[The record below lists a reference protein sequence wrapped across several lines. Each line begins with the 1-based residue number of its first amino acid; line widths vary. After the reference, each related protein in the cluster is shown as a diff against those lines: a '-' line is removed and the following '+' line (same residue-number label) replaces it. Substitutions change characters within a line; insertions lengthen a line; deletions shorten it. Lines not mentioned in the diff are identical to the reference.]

1 MRIQQNDITNSSSL
15 LLNVPSLVNI
25 TTYKKNK
32 KITKFVLLSELVY
45 MIIIQTK
52 NYKKLHEN
60 ILKQINYIKK
70 KLFILIKEELERSNR
85 VDLLVLK
92 NKLVK
97 TNVSYDSFV
106 DFILS
111 DNKGFNASQYLRKHF
126 RDEIENIK
134 LNIKNKSIYI
144 KYIYLKKIIT
154 YLNRILNDK
163 LDKINFY
170 FYKLIHQILK
180 NKNNRIKLKIL
191 ITRILKMYTHKGLN
205 IELSRQRLQRYL
217 LKCFKKSSNLDYKYM
232 PNSDEA
238 DVRERNV
245 LSVRRDNASTIKEV
259 LNYLVKHK
267 YGFSYFKFY
276 RELKARN
283 LENVSIIELFKLF
296 DRIENNTLFGIFK
309 NLNIK
314 LENKKEVRL
323 LTINNVELNNYR
335 ILRKNNIYFFQSDYS
350 MFNNKDYYSI
360 YNLYNFFNSLVKRKK
375 YDNFLSVSD
384 KLLELFSKSYLKY
397 VFFNFEYTDL
407 SEDAITT
414 YSTLNNIYTYMNRHK
429 LKKIR
434 KQNLSSIYIGN
445 SESKFDPE
453 DINLN
458 MFMSEYINIHEVI
471 KKKKN
476 IEDIFTNNLLE
487 QVSIYMYKIKNI
499 YLNHDIIKS
508 FSLVNV
514 NMSHKLLNVSEN
526 LNQIYIYSNLNTIFF
541 KYFTYLR
548 HLIRS
553 NNFSNYSEVITI
565 LHNRKVSTTFNF
577 FSNYFSNNLIS
588 KDDSLGLKKSILK
601 AEDNYSI
608 NEDINLNISK
618 YLLKLESNIFNKTL
632 VNTIP
637 LLEKQ
642 SMGNTLIYNKETII
656 NRNDSLIHITISEL
670 HNMLPSTKKNISI
683 FFRSNLDNEIKLFN
697 LQESFNSF
705 FFKRLVSFNTLL
717 KLSKKET
724 RFLIKNN
731 TMFFLKT
738 KNNFTFNDELDTERL
753 MKINYSF
760 LLDDYNRVLS
770 SIIVYTTTELE
781 KITKFQTKRKQFNRI
796 Y

>member
-15 LLNVPSLVNI
+15 LLNVPSLINI

-45 MIIIQTK
+45 MIIVQTK

-60 ILKQINYIKK
+60 ILRQINYIKK

-92 NKLVK
+92 QKLIK

-111 DNKGFNASQYLRKHF
+111 DNKGFSTSQYLRKHF
-126 RDEIENIK
+126 KEEIDSIR
-134 LNIKNKSIYI
+134 LNIKNNSIYI
-144 KYIYLKKIIT
+144 KYIYLKKIVT
-154 YLNRILNDK
+154 YLNKILNDK
-163 LDKINFY
+163 LDKINYY
-170 FYKLIHQILK
+170 FYKLIYQVLK
-180 NKNNRIKLKIL
+180 NKNNRLKLKIL

-217 LKCFKKSSNLDYKYM
+217 LKCFKKSTNFNYKYV

-245 LSVRRDNASTIKEV
+245 LAVKRDNASSLKEV
-259 LNYLVKHK
+259 LNYIIKHK

-283 LENVSIIELFKLF
+283 LENISIVELFKVF

-314 LENKKEVRL
+314 LENKKEDRL
-323 LTINNVELNNYR
+323 LTINNVELSNYR
-335 ILRKNNIYFFQSDYS
+335 VLRRNNIYFLQSDYC
-350 MFNNKDYYSI
+350 MYNNKDIYSI
-360 YNLYNFFNSLVKRKK
+360 YNLYNFFNSTVKRKK
-375 YDNFLSVSD
+375 YDNFFSVSD

-397 VFFNFEYTDL
+397 VFFNLEYTDL
-407 SEDAITT
+407 SDEAISS
-414 YSTLNNIYTYMNRHK
+414 YSVLNDLYNYMNKHK
-429 LKKIR
+429 LKKIK
-434 KQNLSSIYIGN
+434 KQNISSVNEGISLNIFLSDTVSIN
-445 SESKFDPE
+445 
-453 DINLN
+453 DI
-458 MFMSEYINIHEVI
+458 V
-471 KKKKN
+471 KKKKHIEELFTLN
-476 IEDIFTNNLLE
+476 ILE
-487 QVSIYMYKIKNI
+487 QVSNYMFQIKNI
-499 YLNHDIIKS
+499 YLNHEIIKS

-526 LNQIYIYSNLNTIFF
+526 LNQIYIYSNLNNVFF
-541 KYFTYLR
+541 KYFTFLR
-548 HLIRS
+548 KIITS
-553 NNFSNYSEVITI
+553 NINSISDLNVITM
-565 LHNRKVSTTFNF
+565 LRNKKTFNF
-577 FSNYFSNNLIS
+577 FSNYISNALS
-588 KDDSLGLKKSILK
+588 DQTDSLGLRKNILNE
-601 AEDNYSI
+601 EDAGII
-608 NEDINLNISK
+608 NEDVNLNISRS
-618 YLLKLESNIFNKTL
+618 LSRLESNIFNKTL
-632 VNTIP
+632 VDQIP

-642 SMGNTLIYNKETII
+642 SSGDVLIYNREVIVNKS
-656 NRNDSLIHITISEL
+656 DYLISSNLIQLNNVISS
-670 HNMLPSTKKNISI
+670 NNIKRNISI
-683 FFRSNLDNEIKLFN
+683 SFRNNIDCEVKLFH

-705 FFKRLVSFNTLL
+705 FFKRLVSFNNLL

-724 RFLIKNN
+724 RFLVKNN
-731 TMFFLKT
+731 IMFFLKSKT
-738 KNNFTFNDELDTERL
+738 NFNELDTERL

-760 LLDDYNRVLS
+760 LLDDYNRILS
-770 SIIVYTTTELE
+770 SIMVYTTTELE
-781 KITKFQTKRKQFNRI
+781 KITKFQTKRKQSNRI

>member
-314 LENKKEVRL
+314 LENKKEVKL
-323 LTINNVELNNYR
+323 FTINNVELNNYR

-458 MFMSEYINIHEVI
+458 MFMSEYVNIHEVI

-565 LHNRKVSTTFNF
+565 LHNRKISTTFNF